1 MFTRQHLEAHMGT
14 VIFPSEISQ
23 RALCDAA
30 TMRQL
35 ADEARGCSAATSR
48 VEATTELH
56 GSAWE
61 AAARRMRGPW
71 SAWWGSLADAATQ
84 HADACEE
91 LARLTR
97 CFWGETAR
105 VSEDDLHAQI
115 ERVDALRNRAAAYP
129 RIQDS
134 SDWSLSRTKIF
145 LEERITKIHEYRQA
159 SSGIFAEAEAA
170 IRTVEKAL
178 ERLEYV
184 PSTWQAV
191 TFDPAPGSQSAH
203 DPKEAFVTSMQ
214 TEFGFDAYAAGLMW
228 KVYEHLVQED
238 EERRTALAQ
247 RWGEGWTRANFRP
260 VANRRF
266 FAIMASSSYEGMKW
280 GIIAEVPEPLDRL
293 PSYTK
298 HIDFGLTRNELA
310 FLKNSIDTQHIESNQ
325 KSDRSQNDFAHLC
338 ATAAT
343 ILKEDGPVDQL
354 AALYAAQYNGVISI
368 DAQAGYVGDAMGTNG
383 AAPSMGPADYKADLD
398 AVNLARRLQQSDTG
412 LPSILGEYYT
422 GIEGGHVNRADEFVQ
437 NIGWETLEQQ
447 RETFI
452 AHTAL
457 QIQMENPARFNEA
470 DPLGFEQAQKEAL
483 SAAKEQA
490 SLYDAFLQNL
500 KEGNN
505 EMEE

>member
-1 MFTRQHLEAHMGT
+1 MGT

-23 RALCDAA
+23 RALRDAA

-48 VEATTELH
+48 VEATAELH

-129 RIQDS
+129 RVQDS

-145 LEERITKIHEYRQA
+145 LEERITKIYEYRQA
-159 SSGIFAEAEAA
+159 SASIFVEAEAA
-170 IRTVEKAL
+170 IRTVEEAL
-178 ERLEYV
+178 ERLGYV

-214 TEFGFDAYAAGLMW
+214 AEFGFDAYTAGLMW

-260 VANRRF
+260 IANRRF
-266 FAIMASSSYEGMKW
+266 FAIMASAYYGGLKWSLIAGLDEPTLMSSLLGDEAPDLVSA
-280 GIIAEVPEPLDRL
+280 IT
-293 PSYTK
+293 S
-298 HIDFGLTRNELA
+298 
-310 FLKNSIDTQHIESNQ
+310 QHEQSNV
-325 KSDRSQNDFAHLC
+325 STSPPTTQNDFAHLC

-368 DAQAGYVGDAMGTNG
+368 DAQAGYVGDAMGANG

-398 AVNLARRLQQSDTG
+398 AVNLAHRLQQSSKP
-412 LPSILGEYYT
+412 LPSILGEYYSEIET
-422 GIEGGHVNRADEFVQ
+422 GKGNRAEEFVE

-470 DPLGFEQAQKEAL
+470 DPLGFEQVQKQAL
-483 SAAKEQA
+483 SAAKEQV

>member
-1 MFTRQHLEAHMGT
+1 MGI

-23 RALCDAA
+23 RALRDAA
-30 TMRQL
+30 AMRQL
-35 ADEARGCSAATSR
+35 ADEARSCSAATSR
-48 VEATTELH
+48 VEVTAELH

-71 SAWWGSLADAATQ
+71 SAWWDSLADAAAQ

-105 VSEDDLHAQI
+105 VSEDDLRAQI
-115 ERVDALRNRAAAYP
+115 ERVDMLRNRAAAYP
-129 RIQDS
+129 RVQDS

-145 LEERITKIHEYRQA
+145 LEERITKIYEYRQA
-159 SSGIFAEAEAA
+159 SAGIFAETEAA
-170 IRTVEKAL
+170 IRAAGGAL
-178 ERLEYV
+178 ERLGYV
-184 PSTWQAV
+184 PSTWQSA

-214 TEFGFDAYAAGLMW
+214 AEFGFDAYTAGLMW

-238 EERRTALAQ
+238 EERRSALVQ
-247 RWGEGWTRANFRP
+247 RWGEGWTRATFRP

-266 FAIMASSSYEGMKW
+266 FAIMASSVYNGPKW
-280 GIIAEVPEPLDRL
+280 NLILGYDFDFQYPSGVL
-293 PSYTK
+293 PGLSAK
-298 HIDFGLTRNELA
+298 ESDFLAKQIRNQHVEISSTGA
-310 FLKNSIDTQHIESNQ
+310 TQTI
-325 KSDRSQNDFAHLC
+325 RNDFAHLC

-383 AAPSMGPADYKADLD
+383 ATPSMGPADYKADLD
-398 AVNLARRLQQSDTG
+398 AVNLARRLQQSNKP
-412 LPSILGEYYT
+412 LPSILGEYYSEIET
-422 GIEGGHVNRADEFVQ
+422 GKGNRAEEFVE

-470 DPLGFEQAQKEAL
+470 DPLEFEQAQKDAL
-483 SAAKEQA
+483 AAAKEQA